1 MSQSKPNDNP
11 PKDESSEKDTTAF
24 RGPTVVD
31 QRSGIDRRDVA
42 PQAPSGFERR
52 RGPGRRRTDFMKA
65 AEEGEMSREQFQ
77 FLLAIDTF
85 KKNNNKTFPTWT
97 DVLEIARLLGY
108 RKTAEMEVNLPHAE
122 DWKEKPDAPS
132 NVRTI
137 SYDFTESE

>member
-1 MSQSKPNDNP
+1 MSQSKPEDKAP
-11 PKDESSEKDTTAF
+11 EKATKGNGSKPF

-31 QRSGIDRRDVA
+31 QRSGIDRREVA
-42 PQAPSGFERR
+42 PTAPSGFERR

-85 KKNNNKTFPTWT
+85 KKTNNKTFPTWT